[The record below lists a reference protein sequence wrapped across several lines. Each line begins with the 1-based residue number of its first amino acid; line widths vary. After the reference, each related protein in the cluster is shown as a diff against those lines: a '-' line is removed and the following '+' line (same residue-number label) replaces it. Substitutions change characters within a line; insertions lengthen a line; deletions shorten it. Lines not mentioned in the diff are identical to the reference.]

1 MIYKKYGQDAY
12 LVNKRRQKRIQQDK
26 LYMN

>member
-1 MIYKKYGQDAY
+1 MIYKKYGQGVY
-12 LVNKRRQKRIQQDK
+12 LVNKRKQKRIQQDK